1 MVILVSFGAWQSQV
15 PHPSA
20 VMAGDNALSI
30 VALKYRFANRRHS
43 PLYSSAVQHRSATLP
58 DLQPEVLSMTTISSR
73 VAATAF
79 ASLLLVSSAF
89 AQTTAPATPAPAAT
103 PAPKMAPAEKKAE
116 KPARTAASL
125 ECSKEADAKGLKG
138 KERKKFR
145 SECKKTAAEK
155 AK

>member
-1 MVILVSFGAWQSQV
+1 
-15 PHPSA
+15 
-20 VMAGDNALSI
+20 
-30 VALKYRFANRRHS
+30 
-43 PLYSSAVQHRSATLP
+43 
-58 DLQPEVLSMTTISSR
+58 MTTISSR
-73 VAATAF
+73 VAATAY

-89 AQTTAPATPAPAAT
+89 AQTTAPAAPAAT

-116 KPARTAASL
+116 KPRTAASL

-145 SECKKTAAEK
+145 AECKKAAADK